1 MMAIRAK
8 DAMPG
13 LDELPDV
20 LTVEEAAVVL
30 RISRGAAY
38 ELARQYRESGGRH
51 GLPVVELGR
60 TLRVPRAALIRLLE
74 PGEPQ

>member
-1 MMAIRAK
+1 MAIRAK
-8 DAMPG
+8 DALSG
-13 LDELPDV
+13 LDELPNV

-38 ELARQYRESGGRH
+38 ELARQYRESGGRQ